1 MAMKEISD
9 LHIRIETE
17 MVTGGKMRLTVWSF
31 NALNRKEYLLNP
43 SDGANCLLLL
53 SRYAKPGSKS
63 QKDDI
68 VLYRIG
74 TYGVMLI
81 SSKDE
86 PPHTLLEKLPRPDK
100 IAWFPF
106 GMENVRQAGDTRQ
119 IDSQYVSYLQIVP

>member
-1 MAMKEISD
+1 
-9 LHIRIETE
+9 
-17 MVTGGKMRLTVWSF
+17 MVTGGKMRLTIRSF
-31 NALNRKEYLLNP
+31 NALHRKEYLLNP
-43 SDGANCLLLL
+43 SDCANCLLLL
-53 SRYAKPGSKS
+53 PRYAKPGSKS

-86 PPHTLLEKLPRPDK
+86 PPHTLLERLPRPDK

-106 GMENVRQAGDTRQ
+106 GMENVCQAGDTRQ
-119 IDSQYVSYLQIVP
+119 VNSQYVSYLQIVP

>member
-1 MAMKEISD
+1 
-9 LHIRIETE
+9 

-31 NALNRKEYLLNP
+31 NALHRKEYLLNP
-43 SDGANCLLLL
+43 SDCANCLLLL
-53 SRYAKPGSKS
+53 PRYAKPGSKS

-68 VLYRIG
+68 ALYRIG

-119 IDSQYVSYLQIVP
+119 VNSQYVSYLQIVP

>member
-1 MAMKEISD
+1 MKEISE
-9 LHIRIETE
+9 LHIRMETGME
-17 MVTGGKMRLTVWSF
+17 AGGKMRLTIWSF
-31 NALNRKEYLLNP
+31 NALHQKDYILEP
-43 SDGANCLLLL
+43 SECASSLLLL
-53 SRYAKPGSKS
+53 SRYAKPGSKC

-86 PPHTLLEKLPRPDK
+86 PPHTLLERLSCPDK

-106 GMENVRQAGDTRQ
+106 GMENVHQAGDTRKVN
-119 IDSQYVSYLQIVP
+119 SQYVSYLQIVP

>member
-1 MAMKEISD
+1 M
-9 LHIRIETE
+9 ETE
-17 MVTGGKMRLTVWSF
+17 TVTGGKMRLTIWSF
-31 NALNRKEYLLNP
+31 NVMHRKEYLLNP
-43 SDGANCLLLL
+43 SDCASSLLLL
-53 SRYAKPGSKS
+53 PRYAKPGSKC

-86 PPHTLLEKLPRPDK
+86 PPHTLLERLPRPDK

-106 GMENVRQAGDTRQ
+106 GMENVCQVGDTRQ
-119 IDSQYVSYLQIVP
+119 VNSQYISYLQIVP